1 MDKVIE
7 PELLRSF
14 LAITETGSFSE
25 AAQRVLRTQSA
36 VSMQIKRLE
45 ELLGRPVF
53 ERTGRSVKLTADGEI
68 LVGHARRILRVH
80 QEALAAFAESDLS
93 GGVVLGTPDQYA
105 VTFVPPILARF
116 AETHPRIHV
125 EVRCEG
131 SDVLLQQLNAN
142 ALDLSL
148 LTYGHGLHEGTP
160 LWEEPLVWVTS
171 AHHCAHEET
180 PLPLA
185 VFQGGCW
192 YREAIIDTL
201 GQLGRP
207 YRIAYSSQS
216 LQGIEAALRS
226 GLAVSLLPASNVGH
240 GLRVLGP
247 DGDYPPMPSNQI
259 SLKRAPGSRSAVV
272 DALERHILD
281 TCCQSGLPFADPQAI
296 PASQP
301 RAA

>member
-1 MDKVIE
+1 MDKVLE

-36 VSMQIKRLE
+36 VSKQIKRLE

-53 ERTGRSVKLTADGEI
+53 ERTGRTVKLTTDGEI
-68 LVGHARRILRVH
+68 LIGHARRILRVH
-80 QEALAAFAESDLS
+80 QDALAAFAESDLS

-125 EVRCEG
+125 EVRCDG
-131 SDVLLQQLNAN
+131 SDVLLQQLSTN
-142 ALDLSL
+142 ALDLCL
-148 LTYGHGLHEGTP
+148 LTYGHGLHEGTL
-160 LWEEPLVWVTS
+160 LWEEPMVWVTS

-192 YREAIIDTL
+192 YREAIINSL
-201 GQLGRP
+201 GQIGRP

-216 LQGIEAALRS
+216 MAGLEAALKS
-226 GLAVSLLPASNVGH
+226 GLAVSLLPASNVGQ
-240 GLRVLGP
+240 GMRILGP
-247 DGDYPPMPSNQI
+247 NDDYPAMPPNQI

-281 TCCQSGLPFADPQAI
+281 TCCQTSLPLMDPKSI
-296 PASQP
+296 GPAAV